1 MSPINHTTTGPDQ
14 PRPRTQAERELARA
28 LALLES
34 DPAGSVTLAELRE
47 QGVKAPAQAV
57 YDLQIAGYAIDRVTS
72 RHAGGQTSPG
82 YRLRGTAPPTPDRPA
97 GSRDPGDD
105 QD

>member
-1 MSPINHTTTGPDQ
+1 MSLINHTATGPDH
-14 PRPRTQAERELARA
+14 PRPRTHAERELARA

-34 DPAGSVTLAELRE
+34 DPAGSVTLAALRE

-82 YRLRGTAPPTPDRPA
+82 YRLRGPAPPTPDPPA
-97 GSRDPGDD
+97 GSRETDHDHD
-105 QD
+105 